1 MKKQD
6 KTNHSQVKQNK
17 TTLRRKRCQKLLF
30 SRPKCLPDKPDN
42 KTREQELKVK
52 IVGNNSWEGF
62 RDMIVS
68 HLSLCKTEDGFK
80 QIMVGI
86 GLSVGTIEQ
95 MKERRK
101 IIGLKKYTKDELK
114 EILK

>member
-1 MKKQD
+1 MSKKQD
-6 KTNHSQVKQNK
+6 KTNHSQQNEPI
-17 TTLRRKRCQKLLF
+17 TSGSKRFKRNQHQ
-30 SRPKCLPDKPDN
+30 PADIHN
-42 KTREQELKVK
+42 KTREQKLKVK

-62 RDMIVS
+62 RDTIVS
-68 HLSLCKTEDGFK
+68 CLSLCKTEDGFK

-95 MKERRK
+95 MNERRK
-101 IIGLKKYTKDELK
+101 IIGLKEYTKDELK